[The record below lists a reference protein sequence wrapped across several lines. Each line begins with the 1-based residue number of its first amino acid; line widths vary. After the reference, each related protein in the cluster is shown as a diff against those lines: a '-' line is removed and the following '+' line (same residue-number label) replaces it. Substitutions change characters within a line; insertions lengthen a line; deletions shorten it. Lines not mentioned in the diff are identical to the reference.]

1 MVLVFVTFSPPGFKE
16 VLLEV
21 VAAKVEMVRGSEAV
35 IREVFLAAKMD
46 LAPEKVVAVWWWYE
60 RRLG

>member
-16 VLLEV
+16 VVLEV

-35 IREVFLAAKMD
+35 IREVVLAARMD
-46 LAPEKVVAVWWWYE
+46 LAPEKVMAVWWWWQ
-60 RRLG
+60 